1 MNFKTTFSLKLDIRS
16 ICDKQTLN
24 INVYINFLT
33 ILEDVNGVLS
43 KFKLEEQE
51 RKVREEKKKGE
62 RRRGEEIAWSELKLP
77 QNLQ

>member
-1 MNFKTTFSLKLDIRS
+1 MNFKTTFSLKLGIRS
-16 ICDKQTLN
+16 ICDKQALN

-43 KFKLEEQE
+43 KFKLEDQE

-62 RRRGEEIAWSELKLP
+62 RRRGEEIA
-77 QNLQ
+77 